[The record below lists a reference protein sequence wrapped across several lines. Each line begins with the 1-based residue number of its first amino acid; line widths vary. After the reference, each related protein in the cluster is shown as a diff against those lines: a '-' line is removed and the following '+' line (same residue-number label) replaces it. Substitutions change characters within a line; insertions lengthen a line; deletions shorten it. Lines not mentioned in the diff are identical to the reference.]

1 MNKRIPSSEWSPCY
15 KFTIAYLRERGILKH
30 YYLARKNH
38 VKKRRLTLEE
48 QETKQKYIF
57 MNSRSIIDSSFSWGE
72 TSQGRSYWADLS
84 RATGREWSKYSSSP
98 KTVKNVTG
106 LWA

>member
-1 MNKRIPSSEWSPCY
+1 MNKRIPVKDWSPCY

-38 VKKRRLTLEE
+38 VKKRRLTLKE

-57 MNSRSIIDSSFSWGE
+57 MNSCSIINSSFSWDE
-72 TSQGRSYWADLS
+72 TSQGHSYWSGLS
-84 RATGREWSKYSSSP
+84 CDTNREWSKYSSSP
-98 KTVKNVTG
+98 KQ
-106 LWA
+106 